1 VRIVV
6 LIKQVPVVSDLAFD
20 PATRTLKREGV
31 RSEVSAFDVRALVRA
46 LTLRD
51 EHGGEVVVLTMGPP
65 PAREALEFC
74 LALGADR
81 AVHLVDRA
89 FAGADTLATA
99 HALALGLRREPFDLV
114 LCGRVSVDAETG
126 QVGPEVAE
134 LLDLPQVSC
143 VRRLEVDVAAGRLR
157 AERETDVGFE
167 SVECPLPAL
176 VSAAEDLAEER
187 FPRRADR
194 EAAKTKAILDDTVDG
209 LKR

>member
-81 AVHLVDRA
+81 AVHLVSRYSSRIESRA
-89 FAGADTLATA
+89 WS
-99 HALALGLRREPFDLV
+99 H
-114 LCGRVSVDAETG
+114 
-126 QVGPEVAE
+126 
-134 LLDLPQVSC
+134 
-143 VRRLEVDVAAGRLR
+143 VRAISGSSSR
-157 AERETDVGFE
+157 
-167 SVECPLPAL
+167 
-176 VSAAEDLAEER
+176 
-187 FPRRADR
+187 RRAWPVGAVSTITRRRSSPSSGDAVR
-194 EAAKTKAILDDTVDG
+194 SVSSERATSSSRPGGVASNRRSTTARSRGASIPRAPPEPRVRPEKAVSTAS
-209 LKR
+209 R